1 MAFAAATAVSIM
13 SHGYK
18 KNKVLPHDDDDFVL
32 LRFAILL
39 LLFLLHR
46 YIHTMWT
53 LLWCGTYVGK
63 LMDDTN
69 TIERRPINVP

>member
-1 MAFAAATAVSIM
+1 M

-18 KNKVLPHDDDDFVL
+18 KNKLLPHDDDDFVL

-46 YIHTMWT
+46 YILAYNVDFVMVW
-53 LLWCGTYVGK
+53 YVGK
-63 LMDDTN
+63 PKDDTN
-69 TIERRPINVP
+69 TIERGPINVP

>member
-39 LLFLLHR
+39 LLFLLHVDFV
-46 YIHTMWT
+46 MVW
-53 LLWCGTYVGK
+53 YVLG
-63 LMDDTN
+63 M
-69 TIERRPINVP
+69 

>member
-1 MAFAAATAVSIM
+1 M

-18 KNKVLPHDDDDFVL
+18 KNKLLPHDDDDFVL

-46 YIHTMWT
+46 YY
-53 LLWCGTYVGK
+53 TY
-63 LMDDTN
+63 
-69 TIERRPINVP
+69 NVDFVMVWYVLGM